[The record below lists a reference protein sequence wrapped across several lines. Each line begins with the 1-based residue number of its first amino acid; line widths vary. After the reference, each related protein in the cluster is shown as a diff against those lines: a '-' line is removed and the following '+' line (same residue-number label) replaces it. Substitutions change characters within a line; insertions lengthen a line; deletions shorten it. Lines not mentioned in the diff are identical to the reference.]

1 MKKLLLIIFS
11 FSIFLSGCSK
21 EMSENSVVATVNG
34 SDILLKDYIDTLK
47 LYKIDIEKEYGESIW
62 DTEAKEGVNYRDYL
76 KDIVINQ
83 MIDMEIVYQDAK
95 EKNLLPTQS
104 EINES
109 VEKLKNSI
117 ENDKEYKAKLEQ
129 NEIDDKFIQKQQ
141 EMNLSLDKYKKEFDK
156 NITISNEE
164 IKKYYY
170 ENKELFI
177 NENNP
182 DEKMSLEEILK
193 IVKEKI
199 IEEKYWEFIEDKKKK
214 CQISINDD
222 IIEKIVY

>member
-11 FSIFLSGCSK
+11 LSIFLSGCSK
-21 EMSENSVVATVNG
+21 EMSENNVVATVNG
-34 SDILLKDYIDTLK
+34 SDILLKEYINTLK
-47 LYKIDIEKEYGESIW
+47 LYKIDIEKEYGEYIW

-104 EINES
+104 EIDES

-117 ENDKEYKAKLEQ
+117 ENDKEYKAKIEE

-141 EMNLSLDKYKKEFDK
+141 EINLSLDKYKKEFDK